1 MSEPVALAGLPARS
15 AERERGAEGV
25 RQYLSFH
32 LAGRSYAVPLAR
44 VAEITPNRELNH
56 LPHMPKGVEGLL
68 DLRGTVLPVINLRI
82 RMGLPADD
90 PRNAQNI
97 LILDLDGERTGV
109 LVDRVESVV
118 SAGPEEHAP
127 RSPLLAGPEGGW
139 ITGFLVY
146 GERVVVLLDLRLVS
160 AVHASEGRHAHA
172 GNKDLERRLDDS
184 LKELLSLAPPRIEL
198 DQERIIPQMEATI
211 AHTEEEMA
219 KVLERVEAMMN
230 QADRSFQGLARLK
243 QELRLGRL
251 AGEEAAIAD
260 IEKAG
265 QQIQDELFALLNGL
279 QFQDIARQ
287 KLERVLMH
295 IQGLQGIIGQKFRDL
310 GKPTH

>member
-1 MSEPVALAGLPARS
+1 MSEPLAPAAGT

-25 RQYLSFH
+25 RQYLSFV
-32 LAGRSYAVPLAR
+32 LEGRSYAVPLER

-68 DLRGTVLPVINLRI
+68 DLRGAVLPVINLRT
-82 RMGLPADD
+82 RMGLPAED

-97 LILDLDGERTGV
+97 VILDLEGEHIGV

-127 RSPLLAGPEGGW
+127 RSPFLIGPEGGW
-139 ITGFLVY
+139 ILGFLVF
-146 GERVVVLLDLRLVS
+146 GERIVVLLDLRLVS
-160 AVHASEGRHAHA
+160 AVHATENRHALA
-172 GNKDLERRLDDS
+172 GDRDLERRLDES
-184 LKELLSLAPPRIEL
+184 LKELLALAPPRMVVE
-198 DQERIIPQMEATI
+198 QERIIPQMEATI
-211 AHTEEEMA
+211 SHTEEEMA
-219 KVLERVEAMMN
+219 KVLERVEVMMN
-230 QADRSFQGLARLK
+230 QADQAFQGMARLK
-243 QELRLGRL
+243 QEHRLGRL
-251 AGEEAAIAD
+251 AGEELALAE

-265 QQIQDELFALLNGL
+265 QQIQDQLFELLNAL

-295 IQGLQGIIGQKFRDL
+295 VQGLQGVIGQKFRDI
-310 GKPTH
+310 GRRQDAS